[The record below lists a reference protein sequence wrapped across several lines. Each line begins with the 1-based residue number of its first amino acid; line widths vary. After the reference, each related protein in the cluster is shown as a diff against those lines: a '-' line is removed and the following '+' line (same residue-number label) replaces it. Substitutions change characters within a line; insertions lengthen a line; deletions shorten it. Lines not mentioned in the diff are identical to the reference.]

1 MDKRITTFLNNCLY
15 RVYAPVAYRVEKYRA
30 TRMWHDGVRQCVKMY
45 KEIGSPR
52 VYLFFDAKHMVW
64 SPMTYEENKK
74 YKPSLRV
81 LRRMGKLRGSNL
93 PTNVEDMKAK
103 SFYYT
108 PSKWGARGCYEDNE
122 LRARKLKQ
130 WVAYYL
136 THLSPVMLK
145 LRHYR
150 SALAKPLHP
159 STAECD

>member
-1 MDKRITTFLNNCLY
+1 MDKRIKTFFNDCLY

-30 TRMWHDGVRQCVKMY
+30 TLMWRDGVRQCVKMY

-93 PTNVEDMKAK
+93 PTNVEDMKRK

-108 PSKWGARGCYEDNE
+108 PSKWGARGCKEDNA
-122 LRARKLKQ
+122 LRARKLKM
-130 WVAYYL
+130 WIGYYL
-136 THLSPVMLK
+136 NNLSPVMMK
-145 LRHYR
+145 IRRYR
-150 SALAKPLHP
+150 SELATRRCP
-159 STAECD
+159 STETDE